1 MTSKFYSL
9 YTHEF
14 VRIAACVPRTRV
26 ASVSDNL
33 AETFRLAQQADA
45 LKAAIAIFPELG
57 LSAYAID
64 DLLFQDALLDAV
76 EAAIDQFVD
85 RSRQLFPVLV
95 VGAPLRHQ
103 DGLFNCAAVLH
114 RGSLVGVIPK
124 SYLPN
129 YREFY
134 ERRHFQPGAGIRA
147 QQITVAGRNAPFGVD
162 LLFQA
167 IGSVPFTF
175 HVEICEDFWAPLPPS
190 TTAALAGAEILMNL
204 SASNVVI
211 GKAETRRLL
220 CASQSARAIAAYA
233 YSAAGPGES
242 TTDLAWDGQA
252 AIFECGDRLAESGR
266 FPTDSSLIWAD
277 IDLGRIRQERMALT
291 PSVTACRTNLRA
303 PQNFVLPLSCL
314 MPQMKRSLCNAPSN
328 GSPLCRAT
336 R

>member
-1 MTSKFYSL
+1 MNSQFYSL

-14 VRIAACVPRTRV
+14 VRIASCVPRTRV
-26 ASVSDNL
+26 AGVFDNL
-33 AETFRLAQQADA
+33 AEVFRIVQQADA

-76 EAAIDQFVD
+76 EHAIDQLIG
-85 RSRQLFPVLV
+85 RSRRLFPVLV

-103 DGLFNCAAVLH
+103 RGLFNCAAVIH
-114 RGSLVGVIPK
+114 RGSLVGVVPK
-124 SYLPN
+124 TYLPN

-134 ERRHFQPGAGIRA
+134 ERRHFQPGAGKRS
-147 QQITVAGRNAPFGVD
+147 QHITVAGQSAPFGTD

-167 IGSVPFTF
+167 SGSVPFTF

-190 TTAALAGAEILMNL
+190 TIAALAGAEILLNL

-266 FPTDSSLIWAD
+266 FLADSTLISAD
-277 IDLGRIRQERMALT
+277 VDLGRI
-291 PSVTACRTNLRA
+291 
-303 PQNFVLPLSCL
+303 
-314 MPQMKRSLCNAPSN
+314 
-328 GSPLCRAT
+328 
-336 R
+336 